1 MVINQRG
8 TVNTPVTPAN
18 TQYTLD
24 RFNTN
29 LTQSSKYS
37 IQQSTTAPTGFGF
50 SLLATSVSAFSVGAS
65 DFFDVFQPIEGF
77 NFSDVAFGTASAK
90 TITISLWINASIA
103 GTYGG
108 YLINASGNRTCVFS
122 YSVPVANT
130 WTYVTAT
137 VPGDTSGS
145 WVGATNGVGI
155 YVVPVSL
162 GAGSSVTTSTTNTW
176 GSAGFRGFT
185 GQVNMVGTNGAT
197 VYITGVQLEVGVT
210 ATSFDFRSY
219 TTELQLCQ
227 RYFWRIQGETS
238 TLGYASIGT
247 GSSVGTDTSFL
258 ITKTPVR
265 LRTNPTLSFNGTIS
279 QYPSGTAVS
288 AIINT
293 YSSSSFDT
301 IFAQL
306 SGGGFSSA
314 GQGVSFYTANNTNNW
329 FAVSA
334 EL

>member
-24 RFNTN
+24 RFNSN
-29 LTQSSKYS
+29 LTQSGKYS

-50 SLLATSVSAFSVGAS
+50 SLLATSLSAFSIGAS
-65 DFFDVFQPIEGF
+65 DFFDFFQPIEGF
-77 NFSDVAFGTASAK
+77 NFADLAFGTAGAK

-108 YLINASGNRTCVFS
+108 YLINAAGNRTCVFS

-145 WVGATNGVGI
+145 WVGATNGIGI

-176 GSAGFRGFT
+176 GSTAFRGVT

-197 VYITGVQLEVGVT
+197 VYITGFQLEVGVT
-210 ATSFDFRSY
+210 ATSFDYRPYS
-219 TTELQLCQ
+219 TELQLCQ
-227 RYFWRIQGETS
+227 RYFQTVNSFTGIGVNTTTVNGLVTALS
-238 TLGYASIGT
+238 TMRTEPGVSLTGPYSLSDYFASDYLQ
-247 GSSVGTDTSFL
+247 SSAS
-258 ITKTPVR
+258 
-265 LRTNPTLSFNGTIS
+265 
-279 QYPSGTAVS
+279 VS
-288 AIINT
+288 AVFGAVPMAVVIGLSNFTGITVGRT
-293 YSSSSFDT
+293 YLT
-301 IFAQL
+301 RL
-306 SGGGFSSA
+306 NN
-314 GQGVSFYTANNTNNW
+314 ANAITL
-329 FAVSA
+329 SA

>member
-1 MVINQRG
+1 MAINQRG
-8 TVNTPVTPAN
+8 AVNTPVTPAN

-24 RFNTN
+24 RFNSN
-29 LTQSSKYS
+29 LTQSGKYS

-50 SLLATSVSAFSVGAS
+50 SLLATSLSAFSVGAS

-77 NFSDVAFGTASAK
+77 NFADAAFGTAGAR

-108 YLINASGNRTCVFS
+108 YLINAAGNRTCVFS

-137 VPGDTSGS
+137 IPGDTSGS

-176 GSAGFRGFT
+176 SVNLHRGVT
-185 GQVNMVGTNGAT
+185 GQVNMVGTSGAT
-197 VYITGVQLEVGVT
+197 VYITGFQVEVGSS
-210 ATSFDFRSY
+210 ATSFEYRPY
-219 TTELQLCQ
+219 GTELNLCQ
-227 RYFWRIQGETS
+227 RYYNPNVYGSTGYAYNSTTGVLNFYLGVSMRTTPTVVFTSGTS
-238 TLGYASIGT
+238 TSIDFIGGTQSGITLGASGYT
-247 GSSVGTDTSFL
+247 SPNTLLVTVGGMSG
-258 ITKTPVR
+258 
-265 LRTNPTLSFNGTIS
+265 RTTWQG
-279 QYPSGTAVS
+279 
-288 AIINT
+288 II
-293 YSSSSFDT
+293 
-301 IFAQL
+301 L
-306 SGGGFSSA
+306 A
-314 GQGVSFYTANNTNNW
+314 GNNNVALT
-329 FAVSA
+329 A